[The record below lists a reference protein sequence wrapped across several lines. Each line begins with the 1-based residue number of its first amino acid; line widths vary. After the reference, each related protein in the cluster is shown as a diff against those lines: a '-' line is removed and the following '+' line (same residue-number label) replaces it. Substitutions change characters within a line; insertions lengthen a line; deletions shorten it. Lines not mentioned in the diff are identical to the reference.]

1 MYRNTYITVFGFD
14 GERIALYR
22 EYLNP
27 TRMTELS

>member
-27 TRMTELS
+27 TRMTEMS